1 MESSIRLATIRNIP
15 VGVHYSWFIVF
26 FGFSAL
32 LATSQYPNIWPGWST
47 AQYWIVAV
55 SSVLLLFFSV
65 LLHEFGHAI
74 TAQRLG
80 IPVVNI
86 TLFIFG
92 GVATISKEAESP
104 GDEFKIAIAGPV
116 VSVLTGVAF
125 GSLWIIVGD
134 SNEQL
139 AALLGYIAI
148 VNIILAVFNM
158 IPGFPLDGG
167 RVLRAIIWKATGSQL
182 TSTRIVSVIG
192 TLCGM
197 GLFALGLVMIF
208 RGNPINGIYML
219 AIGWFLQNAASQ
231 GRRLVEEEDSLSGV
245 VAADLMQQQP
255 ATVTPEV
262 GIQAIV
268 SHYILGQNIRGLP
281 VCDQGRLVG
290 IITLSD
296 IKPIPAERWPTL
308 TVADLMTGA
317 NALHTVVE
325 STPVAEVLRTMA
337 LHDLHQMPV
346 MRGDELV
353 GLVSRSELLRFLQM
367 RQELGGTR

>member
-1 MESSIRLATIRNIP
+1 MEASIRLATIRNIP

-32 LATSQYPNIWPGWST
+32 LATSQYPNLWPGWT
-47 AQYWIVAV
+47 TLQYWSVAV
-55 SSVLLLFFSV
+55 LSVLLLFFSV

-92 GVATISKEAESP
+92 GVATISKEAESA
-104 GDEFKIAIAGPV
+104 GDEFKIAIAGPI
-116 VSVLTGVAF
+116 VSVLTGLSF
-125 GSLWIIVGD
+125 GSLWVILGD
-134 SNEQL
+134 WNEQVS
-139 AALLGYIAI
+139 ALLGYIAI
-148 VNIILAVFNM
+148 VNFILAIFNM

-167 RVLRAIIWKATGSQL
+167 RVLRAILWKATGSQR

-197 GLFALGLVMIF
+197 GLFALGIAMILM
-208 RGNPINGIYML
+208 GNPINGIYML

-231 GRRLVEEEDSLSGV
+231 GRRLVEEEDWFAGV
-245 VAADLMQQQP
+245 TAVNLMQHQP
-255 ATVTPEV
+255 ITVSPDV
-262 GIQAIV
+262 PIQAVV
-268 SHYILGQNIRGLP
+268 SHYILGQNVRGLP
-281 VCDQGRLVG
+281 VCSGDRLVG

-296 IKPIPAERWPTL
+296 IKPVPSDRWPSL
-308 TVADLMTGA
+308 TVADLMTPAA
-317 NALHTVVE
+317 NLHTVTE
-325 STPVAEVLRTMA
+325 STPVAEILRMMA

-346 MRGDELV
+346 MRGSQLV
-353 GLVSRSELLRFLQM
+353 GLVSRSDLLRFMQM
-367 RQELGGTR
+367 RQELGGR

>member
-47 AQYWIVAV
+47 PQYWVVAV

-134 SNEQL
+134 RNEQL

-167 RVLRAIIWKATGSQL
+167 RVLRAIIWKVTGSQL

-245 VAADLMQQQP
+245 VAADLMQLQP
-255 ATVTPEV
+255 ATVAPDV
-262 GIQAIV
+262 GIQAVV

-296 IKPIPAERWPTL
+296 IKPVPAERWPSL
-308 TVADLMTGA
+308 TVADLMTAA
-317 NALHTVVE
+317 NALHTVIE
-325 STPVAEVLRTMA
+325 STPVAEVLRMMA

-346 MRGDELV
+346 MRGEQLV

-367 RQELGGTR
+367 RQELGGN